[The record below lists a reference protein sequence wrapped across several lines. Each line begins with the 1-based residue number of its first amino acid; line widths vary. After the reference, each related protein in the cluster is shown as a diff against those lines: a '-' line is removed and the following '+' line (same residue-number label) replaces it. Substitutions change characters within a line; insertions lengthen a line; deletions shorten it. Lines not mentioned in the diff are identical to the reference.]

1 MFILNASGDSKVDD
15 QSIQRSALVLRL
27 RDGIGSLARILKA
40 IEVKACFFCLFW
52 IYGLLNYHHYFF
64 FAQNF
69 KGTVVHVE
77 TRPSKQEGIQ
87 YDVLVK
93 LDSTRQ
99 SLLLLIRSL
108 RQSAALGG
116 VSLLT
121 DNNVNVKGTA
131 SRIDPEDLL
140 YICKTKII
148 FYDSFFFFYL
158 TDPWFPRHAR
168 DLDNCNHLMTKY
180 EPELDMNHPGFADKV
195 YRERR
200 KAIAEIAF
208 AYK

>member
-1 MFILNASGDSKVDD
+1 MIEFLLLYSFIIAESSIYRIFFFFQDAELTEEEMFILNASGDSKVDD

-40 IEVKACFFCLFW
+40 IEVKACFFLFVLNLW
-52 IYGLLNYHHYFF
+52 FAKLSSLLFF
-64 FAQNF
+64 FDQNF

-131 SRIDPEDLL
+131 SRIDPRI
-140 YICKTKII
+140 YCI
-148 FYDSFFFFYL
+148 F
-158 TDPWFPRHAR
+158 
-168 DLDNCNHLMTKY
+168 
-180 EPELDMNHPGFADKV
+180 
-195 YRERR
+195 
-200 KAIAEIAF
+200 AEQ
-208 AYK
+208 K